1 MQGII
6 LLIILI
12 AVVWGP
18 RAAKRFI
25 GFWIKLVLVVIVIVL
40 GGAFLADLTDSHPAN
55 PQSKHA
61 QAK

>member
-25 GFWIKLVLVVIVIVL
+25 GFWIKLFVLIIVIVL
-40 GGAFLADLTDSHPAN
+40 GGSFLAGLTDSRPVTHGV
-55 PQSKHA
+55 SHRG
-61 QAK
+61 